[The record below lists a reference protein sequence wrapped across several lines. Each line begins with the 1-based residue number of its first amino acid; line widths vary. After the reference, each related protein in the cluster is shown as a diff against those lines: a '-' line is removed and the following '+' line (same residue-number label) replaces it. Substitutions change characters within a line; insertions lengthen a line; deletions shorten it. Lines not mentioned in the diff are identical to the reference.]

1 MAEVSGFTS
10 ARSIDPPSSL
20 ERFPSPICKEE
31 SWPPRLGLTPS
42 NSLELDFCGASS
54 VEASPGAEG
63 MLMFEPGPWAAAVR
77 VVRLVSGSRASSSS
91 PEFAS

>member
-10 ARSIDPPSSL
+10 ARSIDPPSGR

-31 SWPPRLGLTPS
+31 SWPPRLGLTAS
-42 NSLELDFCGASS
+42 NSLELDFCGGSS

-63 MLMFEPGPWAAAVR
+63 MFMFKPGPSTAAVR